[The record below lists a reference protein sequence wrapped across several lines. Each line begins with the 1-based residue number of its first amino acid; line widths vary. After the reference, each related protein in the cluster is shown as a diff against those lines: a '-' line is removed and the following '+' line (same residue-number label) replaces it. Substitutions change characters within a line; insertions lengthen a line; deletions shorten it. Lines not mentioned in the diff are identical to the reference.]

1 MPVAFLLI
9 TCNAGMHE
17 QVLRRLNEL
26 SEVAEAERVY
36 LGPYDII
43 VKVETDTIERFNK
56 ALVSDIKSIGNII
69 SAVTLIKNEDLDI

>member
-1 MPVAFLLI
+1 
-9 TCNAGMHE
+9 MHD
-17 QVLRRLNEL
+17 QVLRRLNEM

-43 VKVETDTIERFNK
+43 VKVETDTVERFNK

>member
-17 QVLRRLNEL
+17 QVLRRLNEM

>member
-9 TCNAGMHE
+9 TCNAGMHD
-17 QVLRRLNEL
+17 QVLRRLNEM

-43 VKVETDTIERFNK
+43 VKVETDTVERFNK